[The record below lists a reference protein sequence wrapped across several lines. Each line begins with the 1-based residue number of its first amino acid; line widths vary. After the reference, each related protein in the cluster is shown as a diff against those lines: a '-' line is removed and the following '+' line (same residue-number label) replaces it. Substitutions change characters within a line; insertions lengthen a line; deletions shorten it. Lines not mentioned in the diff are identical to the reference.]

1 MLRSGHQA
9 SPTVRPGRC
18 GCNLLLRRVLG
29 CETQLWD
36 ITPVRLNI
44 AYYLETGPTIEGSGT
59 KRTDRRVSGLTVPVM
74 VSAGLISGTAIA
86 LADSTDDTFIA
97 KMHNLGFTW
106 PAGDDS
112 DIVSMRHQIWADRTA
127 GKTPDTIASD
137 IHSTLGP
144 KGISFADVTSVV
156 SAAEST
162 YCAG

>member
-1 MLRSGHQA
+1 IFRSGHQA
-9 SPTVRPGRC
+9 SPTVCSGRC
-18 GCNLLLRRVLG
+18 ACNLLLRRVLG

-36 ITPVRLNI
+36 ITPVRLSI
-44 AYYLETGPTIEGSGT
+44 AYYLETGLTMEGSGT
-59 KRTDRRVSGLTVPVM
+59 KQTDR
-74 VSAGLISGTAIA
+74 AGLISGTAIA